1 MNRGRSIVAMAA
13 GFFVTAL
20 LSLGTDVAMHASGV
34 FPPWLEP
41 MSGELFGLATV
52 YRIVFTVLG
61 GYVTA
66 ALAPGQPMR
75 HVMVLGAIG
84 TVVAAIGAAA
94 TWNVGPAL
102 GPKWYPVMLVVT
114 ALPSVWL
121 GGILRLRRS
130 LQLSGARPGRTGVW
144 RRLE

>member
-1 MNRGRSIVAMAA
+1 MIRGRSIVAVVA

-20 LSLGTDVAMHASGV
+20 LSLGTDVVMHATGV

-41 MSGELFGLATV
+41 MAGELFVLATA
-52 YRIVFTVLG
+52 YRIVFTVIG

-66 ALAPGQPMR
+66 ALAPAQPMR

-84 TVVAAIGAAA
+84 TIVAAIGAAA
-94 TWNVGPAL
+94 TWNAGPAL
-102 GPKWYPVMLVVT
+102 GPKWYPVLLVVT
-114 ALPSVWL
+114 ALPCVWQ

-130 LQLSGARPGRTGVW
+130 AL
-144 RRLE
+144 

>member
-1 MNRGRSIVAMAA
+1 MNRGRSIVAVTA

-20 LSLGTDVAMHASGV
+20 LSLGTDVVMHATGV

-41 MSGELFGLATV
+41 MSSELFVVATA
-52 YRIVFTVLG
+52 YRIVFTVVG

-66 ALAPGQPMR
+66 ALAPWQPMR

-94 TWNVGPAL
+94 TWNAGPAL
-102 GPKWYPVMLVVT
+102 GPKWYPLSLIVT
-114 ALPSVWL
+114 ALPCVWQ
-121 GGILRLRRS
+121 GGVLRLRRS
-130 LQLSGARPGRTGVW
+130 A
-144 RRLE
+144 